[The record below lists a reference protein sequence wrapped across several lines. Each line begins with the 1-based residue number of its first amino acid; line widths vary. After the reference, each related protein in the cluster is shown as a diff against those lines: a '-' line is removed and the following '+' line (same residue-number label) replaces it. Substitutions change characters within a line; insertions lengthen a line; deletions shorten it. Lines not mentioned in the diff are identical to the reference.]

1 MKGRYMP
8 KNDNI
13 KNIIDHKLFTE
24 DDIHQ
29 ICVRLGKQLTKDYAG
44 KKPLVVGALKGA
56 IFFLTDL
63 VREMDVKEEIDFLD
77 VSSYGNNFESTGQ
90 VTLTSD
96 LSTNVKG
103 RDVLIVEDIVDTG
116 LTLQY
121 MKNLLKKR
129 GAKSVK
135 CCVLLNKEANRK
147 SKVDIDYYGAKVGNE
162 FVVGYGLDFLNCYRN
177 LRFIGVVKPEI
188 IKLSKNK

>member
-1 MKGRYMP
+1 MP

-13 KNIIDHKLFTE
+13 NNIIDHKLFSE

-29 ICVRLGKQLTKDYAG
+29 ICVKLGKQLTTDYAG
-44 KKPLVVGALKGA
+44 KKPLIVGALKGA

-63 VREMDVKEEIDFLD
+63 VREMDVKAEIDFLD
-77 VSSYGNNFESTGQ
+77 VSSYGNEMESSGK
-90 VTLTSD
+90 VKLVSD
-96 LSTNVKG
+96 LATDVKD

-116 LTLQY
+116 LTLDF
-121 MKNLLKKR
+121 MKELLKKR

-147 SKVDIDYYGAKVGNE
+147 VDVDIEYYGSKVGNE
-162 FVVGYGLDFLNCYRN
+162 FVVGYGLDFMNFYRN
-177 LRFIGVVKPEI
+177 LKYIGVLKPEI
-188 IKLSKNK
+188 IKLVNNK

>member
-1 MKGRYMP
+1 MP

-13 KNIIDHKLFTE
+13 NNIIDHKLFSE

-29 ICVRLGKQLTKDYAG
+29 MCVKLGKQLTTDYAG
-44 KKPLVVGALKGA
+44 KKPLIVGALKGA

-63 VREMDVKEEIDFLD
+63 VREMDVKAEIDFLD
-77 VSSYGNNFESTGQ
+77 VSSYGNEMESSGK
-90 VTLTSD
+90 VKLVSD
-96 LSTNVKG
+96 LATDVKD

-116 LTLQY
+116 LTLDF
-121 MKNLLKKR
+121 MKELLKKR

-147 SKVDIDYYGAKVGNE
+147 VDVDIEYFGSKVGNE
-162 FVVGYGLDFLNCYRN
+162 FVVGYGLDFMNFYRN
-177 LRFIGVVKPEI
+177 LKYIGVLKPEI
-188 IKLSKNK
+188 IKLVNNK

>member
-1 MKGRYMP
+1 MP

-13 KNIIDHKLFTE
+13 NNIIDHKLFSE

-29 ICVRLGKQLTKDYAG
+29 MCVKLGKQLTTDYAG
-44 KKPLVVGALKGA
+44 KKPLIVGALKGA

-63 VREMDVKEEIDFLD
+63 VREMDVKAEIDFLD
-77 VSSYGNNFESTGQ
+77 VSSYGNEMESSGK
-90 VTLTSD
+90 VKLVSD
-96 LSTNVKG
+96 LATDVKD

-116 LTLQY
+116 LTLDF
-121 MKNLLKKR
+121 MKELLKKR

-147 SKVDIDYYGAKVGNE
+147 VDVDIEYYGSKVGNE
-162 FVVGYGLDFLNCYRN
+162 FVVGYGLDFMNFYRN
-177 LRFIGVVKPEI
+177 LKYIGVLKPEI
-188 IKLSKNK
+188 IKLVNNK

>member
-1 MKGRYMP
+1 MP

-13 KNIIDHKLFTE
+13 NNIIDHKLFSE

-29 ICVRLGKQLTKDYAG
+29 MCVKLGKQLTTDYAG
-44 KKPLVVGALKGA
+44 KKPLIVGALKGA

-63 VREMDVKEEIDFLD
+63 VREMDVKAEIDFLD
-77 VSSYGNNFESTGQ
+77 VSSYGNEMESSGE
-90 VTLTSD
+90 VKLVSD
-96 LSTNVKG
+96 LATDVKD

-116 LTLQY
+116 LTLDF
-121 MKNLLKKR
+121 MKELLKKR

-147 SKVDIDYYGAKVGNE
+147 VDVDIEYYGSKVGNE
-162 FVVGYGLDFLNCYRN
+162 FVVGYGLDFMNFYRN
-177 LRFIGVVKPEI
+177 LKYIGVLKPEI
-188 IKLSKNK
+188 IQLVNNK

>member
-1 MKGRYMP
+1 MP

-13 KNIIDHKLFTE
+13 NNIIDHKLFSE

-29 ICVRLGKQLTKDYAG
+29 MCVKLGKQLTTDYAG
-44 KKPLVVGALKGA
+44 KKPLIVGALKGA

-63 VREMDVKEEIDFLD
+63 VREMDVKAEIDFLD
-77 VSSYGNNFESTGQ
+77 VSSYGNEMESSGK
-90 VTLTSD
+90 VKLVSD
-96 LSTNVKG
+96 LATDVKD

-116 LTLQY
+116 LTLDF
-121 MKNLLKKR
+121 MKELLKKR

-147 SKVDIDYYGAKVGNE
+147 VNVDIEYYGSKVGNE
-162 FVVGYGLDFLNCYRN
+162 FVVGYGLDFMNFYRN
-177 LRFIGVVKPEI
+177 LKYIGVLKPEI
-188 IKLSKNK
+188 IKLVNNK

>member
-1 MKGRYMP
+1 MP

-13 KNIIDHKLFTE
+13 NNIIDHKLFSE

-29 ICVRLGKQLTKDYAG
+29 TCVKLGKQLTTDYAG
-44 KKPLVVGALKGA
+44 KKPLIVGALKGA

-63 VREMDVKEEIDFLD
+63 VREMDVKAEIDFLD
-77 VSSYGNNFESTGQ
+77 VSSYGNEMESSGK
-90 VTLTSD
+90 VKLVSD
-96 LSTNVKG
+96 LATDVKD

-116 LTLQY
+116 LTLDF
-121 MKNLLKKR
+121 MKELLKKR

-147 SKVDIDYYGAKVGNE
+147 VDVDIEYYGSKVGNE
-162 FVVGYGLDFLNCYRN
+162 FVVGYGLDFMNFYRN
-177 LRFIGVVKPEI
+177 LKYIGVLKPEI
-188 IKLSKNK
+188 IKLVNNK

>member
-1 MKGRYMP
+1 MP

-13 KNIIDHKLFTE
+13 SNIIDHKLFSE

-29 ICVRLGKQLTKDYAG
+29 MCVKLGKQLTTDYAG
-44 KKPLVVGALKGA
+44 KKPLIVGALKGA

-63 VREMDVKEEIDFLD
+63 VREMDVKAEIDFLD
-77 VSSYGNNFESTGQ
+77 VSSYGNEMESSGK
-90 VTLTSD
+90 VKLVSD
-96 LSTNVKG
+96 LATDVKD

-116 LTLQY
+116 LTLDF
-121 MKNLLKKR
+121 MKELLKKR

-147 SKVDIDYYGAKVGNE
+147 VDVDIEYYGSKVGNE
-162 FVVGYGLDFLNCYRN
+162 FVVGYGLDFMNFYRN
-177 LRFIGVVKPEI
+177 LKYIGVLKPEI
-188 IKLSKNK
+188 IKLVNNK

>member
-1 MKGRYMP
+1 MP

-13 KNIIDHKLFTE
+13 DNIIDHKLFSE

-29 ICVRLGKQLTKDYAG
+29 MCVRLGQQLTEDYAG
-44 KKPLVVGALKGA
+44 KNPLIVGALKGA

-63 VREMDVKEEIDFLD
+63 VREMDVKEQIDFMD
-77 VSSYGNNFESTGQ
+77 VSSYGDGLESSGKIEI
-90 VTLTSD
+90 VSD
-96 LSTNVKG
+96 LATDVKD

-116 LTLQY
+116 LTLKF
-121 MKNLLKKR
+121 MKDLLKKR

-147 SKVDIDYYGAKVGNE
+147 NDIEIEYYGSKVGNE
-162 FVVGYGLDFLNCYRN
+162 FVVGYGLDFMSFYRN
-177 LRFIGVVKPEI
+177 LSYIGVLKPEV
-188 IKLSKNK
+188 IKLAQK

>member
-1 MKGRYMP
+1 MP

-13 KNIIDHKLFTE
+13 DNIIDHKLFTE

-29 ICVRLGKQLTKDYAG
+29 MCVKLGKQLTEDYAG
-44 KKPLVVGALKGA
+44 KKPLVIGALKGA

-63 VREMDVKEEIDFLD
+63 VREMNVKEEIDFMD
-77 VSSYGNNFESTGQ
+77 VSSYGDSFESSGE
-90 VTLTSD
+90 VKIISD
-96 LSTNVKG
+96 LATDVKD

-116 LTLQY
+116 LTLKY
-121 MKNLLKKR
+121 MKDLLQKR

-147 SKVDIDYYGAKVGNE
+147 VDVEVEYYGSQVGNE
-162 FVVGYGLDFLNCYRN
+162 FVVGYGLDFMNFYRN
-177 LRFIGVVKPEI
+177 LRYIGVLKPEV
-188 IKLSKNK
+188 IKLANNKKEPFK